1 MYKVGAVSR
10 TVIIQLRFMQIEVSS
25 TKYIHMCIVRKEA
38 LEEKLGYKYALY
50 RQCCRNIGMSS
61 GYPVCRQL
69 HVVMHDSMHDTTY
82 ITDQH

>member
-50 RQCCRNIGMSS
+50 RQ
-61 GYPVCRQL
+61 
-69 HVVMHDSMHDTTY
+69 
-82 ITDQH
+82 